1 MNIGRI
7 IKTGLLDYQ
16 TAWDWQR
23 DLHQQRVTGEI
34 PDTLILTEHPHTYT
48 IGKAGGENNLV
59 VDERLLKQNGITVY
73 RIDRGGDI
81 TYHGPG
87 QIVGYPILDLHNYYL
102 DVHRFLRDLEEVII
116 STLAEYDIRAGRID
130 GLTGVWVDDAKI
142 AAIGVKV
149 SRWVTMHG
157 FAFNVNTDLKY
168 FGNIIPCGISDK
180 PVTSMQKH
188 LGSRLELEQVQ
199 NLIHHKFEEV
209 FQVDLIEDAST
220 PVPFALEKGDF
231 HHAKSNTHY
240 F

>member
-1 MNIGRI
+1 MRTGRL

-23 DLHQQRVTGEI
+23 ELHEARMSGEI
-34 PDTLILTEHPHTYT
+34 EDTLILTEHPHTYT
-48 IGKAGGENNLV
+48 IGKAGGEEHLIT
-59 VDERLLKQNGITVY
+59 DELTLKQEGITVF

-116 STLAEYDIRAGRID
+116 QTLAEYRVRAGRVA
-130 GLTGVWVDDAKI
+130 GLTGVWVDSAKI

-157 FAFNVNTDLKY
+157 FAFNVNTDLRY
-168 FGNIIPCGISDK
+168 FGNIVPCGITDK
-180 PVTSMQKH
+180 PVTSMEKL
-188 LGSRLELEQVQ
+188 LGRKLNFEEVQ
-199 NLIHHKFEEV
+199 NLIWHKFEEV
-209 FQVDLIEDAST
+209 FKISLVERH
-220 PVPFALEKGDF
+220 FEKLNHEIHEEHEVEF
-231 HHAKSNTHY
+231 
-240 F
+240 

>member
-1 MNIGRI
+1 MNVGRI
-7 IKTGLLDYQ
+7 IKTVLLDYQ

-23 DLHQQRVTGEI
+23 ELHQQRVAGEI
-34 PDTLILTEHPHTYT
+34 EDTLILTEHPHTYT
-48 IGKAGGENNLV
+48 IGKSGGEEHLV
-59 VDERLLKQNGITVY
+59 ADERLLKQNGITVY

-116 STLAEYDIRAGRID
+116 RTLAEYDIRAGRVG
-130 GLTGVWVDDAKI
+130 GLTGVWVDGAKI

-180 PVTSMQKH
+180 PVTSMKKL
-188 LGSRLELEQVQ
+188 LGNSLD
-199 NLIHHKFEEV
+199 FEEV
-209 FQVDLIEDAST
+209 QNRIGRQFENVFQITLVESNHDLEEFEIGQVSFSAS
-220 PVPFALEKGDF
+220 
-231 HHAKSNTHY
+231 
-240 F
+240 